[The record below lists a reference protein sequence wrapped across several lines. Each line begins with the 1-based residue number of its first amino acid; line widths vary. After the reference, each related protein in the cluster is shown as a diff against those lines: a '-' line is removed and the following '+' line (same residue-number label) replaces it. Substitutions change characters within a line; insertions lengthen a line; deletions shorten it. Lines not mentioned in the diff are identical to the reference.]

1 MRIKAGLGF
10 DIHRLE
16 EGKKL
21 YIGGIE
27 VPFSSGLVGHSDGDC
42 LIHAVIDGLLGSAG
56 MADIGQMFPDSDPVY
71 KDIRSTKLLE
81 ETMQRLRGKEIEIL
95 NIDTVIIA
103 EKPRLTPFIPQM
115 KKVLCP
121 FLGIG
126 EEDLGIKAKTAEGLG
141 LLGKGQ
147 AMAAFAQV
155 LIKMPKIRR

>member
-1 MRIKAGLGF
+1 LLRIKTGLGF

-21 YIGGIE
+21 YLGGIE
-27 VPFSSGLVGHSDGDC
+27 IPFSSGMVGHSDGDC

-56 MADIGQMFPDSDPVY
+56 MEDIGQMFPDSDPEY

-81 ETMQRLRGKEIEIL
+81 ETMQRLKRKKIEIV

-103 EKPRLTPFIPQM
+103 EKPRLTPFISQM

-141 LLGKGQ
+141 SIGEGQ
-147 AMAAFAQV
+147 AMAAIAQV
-155 LIKMPKIRR
+155 LVKMP

>member
-1 MRIKAGLGF
+1 M
-10 DIHRLE
+10 
-16 EGKKL
+16 
-21 YIGGIE
+21 
-27 VPFSSGLVGHSDGDC
+27 VGHSDGDC

-56 MADIGQMFPDSDPVY
+56 MEDIGQMFPDSDPEY

-81 ETMQRLRGKEIEIL
+81 ETMQRLKRKKIEIV

-103 EKPRLTPFIPQM
+103 EKPRLTPFISQM

-141 LLGKGQ
+141 RIGEGQ
-147 AMAAFAQV
+147 AMAAIAQV
-155 LIKMPKIRR
+155 LVKMP